1 MECFIERAKEH
12 GRWINNFL
20 RHDTRQWW
28 FEDVRKRI
36 TIVNKHHNGFVMQR
50 RKRMIELQSNTTQIF
65 TKFLFVQRDKRFI
78 DSSDK
83 REKEEKW
90 TSLGYEKERRWNYG
104 LDRNIPPRLARA
116 RLSYVSLPVPTI
128 PSRWSVAR
136 RRGKNAIRGGVVG
149 AEDRGTT
156 RTRQIPRETPA

>member
-1 MECFIERAKEH
+1 M
-12 GRWINNFL
+12 
-20 RHDTRQWW
+20 TRGNKR

-83 REKEEKW
+83 REKEEK
-90 TSLGYEKERRWNYG
+90 
-104 LDRNIPPRLARA
+104 
-116 RLSYVSLPVPTI
+116 
-128 PSRWSVAR
+128 
-136 RRGKNAIRGGVVG
+136 
-149 AEDRGTT
+149 
-156 RTRQIPRETPA
+156 